1 MQIRNC
7 LGNAETMEPVYIG
20 ATWIC
25 NGVCRMWQTI
35 DLHKICHT
43 LHGVTG
49 VIDMD
54 SGPLVGW
61 YFFFFLLDWQHDLN
75 LQPRACNVEKLAT
88 MLWVCRTLV
97 GWLQQHTVFV
107 FWLGWVQNSDKL
119 SHTVF
124 LTFSSFMG
132 SYVFPSRCLLLCRS
146 VEDWIISHPFT
157 LSLTDKN
164 FLLLSWYSW

>member
-61 YFFFFLLDWQHDLN
+61 YIFFPSWLATWPEPATLRN
-75 LQPRACNVEKLAT
+75 LQLCYGFVE
-88 MLWVCRTLV
+88 LWLDDCSSIPCLYFDWV
-97 GWLQQHTVFV
+97 GFRIQISYLIQ
-107 FWLGWVQNSDKL
+107 
-119 SHTVF
+119 
-124 LTFSSFMG
+124 FSS
-132 SYVFPSRCLLLCRS
+132 
-146 VEDWIISHPFT
+146 
-157 LSLTDKN
+157 LSLV
-164 FLLLSWYSW
+164 SWDPMFFQVDVCFYVDQLKIGLFHIPLHWV